1 MAFLILCFSAA
12 SGGEGKGRG
21 KGNVISSE
29 LQCFAFSNP
38 IQVVTV
44 AKRKGYLKV
53 RNIFQHPLPSVT
65 GASLF
70 CALPGSPV
78 ILVTQLHI
86 SQTSTPISIKG
97 RRESSHMDA
106 TSAWRSLEE
115 DPAQRNLQQDAVTF
129 HRNTSYLCG
138 QPFPGNVHPPQSA
151 LNLLLLCLVKP
162 HTQ

>member
-1 MAFLILCFSAA
+1 MEANHEARTQTQSVALELEDFSLHYITVD
-12 SGGEGKGRG
+12 SIGFH
-21 KGNVISSE
+21 VFP
-29 LQCFAFSNP
+29 L
-38 IQVVTV
+38 VTV

-53 RNIFQHPLPSVT
+53 RNIFQHPFPSVT

-97 RRESSHMDA
+97 CRGSSHMDA

-151 LNLLLLCLVKP
+151 LNSLLLCLVKP

>member
-1 MAFLILCFSAA
+1 MEANHEARTQTQSVALELEDFSLHYITVD
-12 SGGEGKGRG
+12 SIGFH
-21 KGNVISSE
+21 VFP
-29 LQCFAFSNP
+29 L
-38 IQVVTV
+38 VTV

-151 LNLLLLCLVKP
+151 LNSLLLCLVKP